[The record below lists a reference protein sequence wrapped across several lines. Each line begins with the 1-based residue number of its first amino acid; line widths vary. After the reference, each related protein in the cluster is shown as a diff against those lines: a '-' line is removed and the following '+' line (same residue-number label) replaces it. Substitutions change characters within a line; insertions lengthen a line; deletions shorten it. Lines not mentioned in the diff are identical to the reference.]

1 MKKLLLF
8 LLLFPITVTA
18 QFKGIWNGYITR
30 YDGGETSNY
39 ILYIKDESNGI
50 VKGDAFIFKKKFNGF
65 EGKLNFIGIV
75 KDGKLTIKELKILV
89 NKMPNSY
96 TFLCFKNME
105 LELIPKNGIE
115 NLTGPWN
122 GTLFNFSKCE
132 PGDVFLRRFVEDKPN
147 GFDAIPIN
155 ILNNIQTSTSVPDT
169 FITTSL
175 TPPRVVEVNSRF
187 VLISIK
193 DYQKVDGDIISVFL
207 DRQQIIKQHELTRTP
222 IEKRIRLERSASIS
236 ELIIFAEN
244 LGRIPP
250 NTCIMM
256 VDDGF
261 TNQEVFIE
269 SSLQKSAVVYLKYS
283 PTQIPN

>member
-8 LLLFPITVTA
+8 LLLFPITATA
-18 QFKGIWNGYITR
+18 QYKGIWNGYITR

-39 ILYIKDESNGI
+39 ILNIKDETNGI
-50 VKGDAFIFKKKFNGF
+50 VRGDAFIFKKKFIVF
-65 EGKLNFIGIV
+65 EGKLNFIGVV

-89 NKMPNSY
+89 NKMPNNY

-105 LELIPKNGIE
+105 LELIPKNDIE

-122 GTLFNFSKCE
+122 GTLYDFSKCD
-132 PGDVFLRRFVEDKPN
+132 PGDVFLRRFVKDKPN
-147 GFDAIPIN
+147 GFDAIPLDV
-155 ILNNIQTSTSVPDT
+155 LNSIRDSAFVPDT

-175 TPPRVVEVNSRF
+175 TPPKVVEVKSRF
-187 VLISIK
+187 VKISIK
-193 DYQKVDGDIISVFL
+193 DYQKIDGDIISVYVN
-207 DRQQIIKQHELTRTP
+207 REQIIKQHRLIRAP
-222 IEKRIRLERSASIS
+222 IEKRVRLDKTASIS

-250 NTCIMM
+250 NTCVMM

-269 SSLQKSAVVYLKYS
+269 SSLQKSAVIYLKYK
-283 PTQIPN
+283 PTD

>member
-8 LLLFPITVTA
+8 LLLFPITATA
-18 QFKGIWNGYITR
+18 QYKGIWNGYITR

-39 ILYIKDESNGI
+39 ILNIKDETNGI
-50 VKGDAFIFKKKFNGF
+50 VRGDAFIFKKKFIVF
-65 EGKLNFIGIV
+65 EGKLNFIGVV

-89 NKMPNSY
+89 NKMPNNY

-105 LELIPKNGIE
+105 LELIPKNDIE

-122 GTLFNFSKCE
+122 GTLYDFSKCD
-132 PGDVFLRRFVEDKPN
+132 PGDVFLRRFVKDKPN
-147 GFDAIPIN
+147 GFDAIPLDV
-155 ILNNIQTSTSVPDT
+155 LNSIRESAFVPDT

-175 TPPRVVEVNSRF
+175 TPPKVVEVKSRF
-187 VLISIK
+187 VKISIK
-193 DYQKVDGDIISVFL
+193 DYQKIDGDIISVYVN
-207 DRQQIIKQHELTRTP
+207 REQIIKQHRLTRAP
-222 IEKRIRLERSASIS
+222 IEKRVRLDRTASIS

-250 NTCIMM
+250 NTCVMM

-269 SSLQKSAVVYLKYS
+269 SSLQKSAVIYLKYK
-283 PTQIPN
+283 PTD

>member
-18 QFKGIWNGYITR
+18 QYKGIWNGYITR

-39 ILYIKDESNGI
+39 ILNIKDESNGI
-50 VKGDAFIFKKKFNGF
+50 VKGDAFIFKKKFIVF
-65 EGKLNFIGIV
+65 EGKLNFIGVV

-89 NKMPNSY
+89 NKMPNNY

-105 LELIPKNGIE
+105 LELITKNDID

-122 GTLFNFSKCE
+122 GTMFNFSKCD
-132 PGDVFLRRFVEDKPN
+132 PGDVFLRRFIEDKPN
-147 GFDAIPIN
+147 GFDAIPLDV
-155 ILNNIQTSTSVPDT
+155 LNSIRETAFVPDT

-175 TPPRVVEVNSRF
+175 TPPKVVEVKSRF
-187 VLISIK
+187 VKINIK
-193 DYQKVDGDIISVFL
+193 DYQKIDGDIISVYVN
-207 DRQQIIKQHELTRTP
+207 REQIIKQHRLTRTP
-222 IEKRIRLERSASIS
+222 IEKRLRLDRTASIS
-236 ELIIFAEN
+236 EVIIFAEN

-250 NTCIMM
+250 NTCVMM

-269 SSLQKSAVVYLKYS
+269 SSLQKSAVVYLKYK
-283 PTQIPN
+283 PTN